1 MPSSLS
7 SLFHFENDSITIIK
21 IMITITKSL
30 IIMIIIII
38 ITITTMTKS
47 VLVWPLPCRKYSPPT
62 EAEFFKGIVLQL
74 VIEALKPPQG
84 TNIEVEKRVCKI
96 DSMLI
101 RDEKSVFEAS
111 SVPLQGNLL

>member
-74 VIEALKPPQG
+74 VIEALKPPHHDKVRTLRWKKG
-84 TNIEVEKRVCKI
+84 
-96 DSMLI
+96 
-101 RDEKSVFEAS
+101 SVKLT
-111 SVPLQGNLL
+111 PC